1 MNNSSDDIAIVS
13 MSGRYPRNMAV
24 PELWQ
29 LLLDGGSSVSEIPA
43 DVLAKSEHAGIYQDI
58 SYVPKYA
65 MLREKDMFDAGFFRM
80 NRSEAMLVDPQQRLF
95 LTCCL
100 EALDLAG
107 LPHPTES
114 GFKTGVF
121 ATTTIN
127 TYLILNIFKSKE
139 FFSRDKMQILL
150 ANEKDFI
157 SSRVA
162 YKLNLTG
169 PAITVQT
176 ACSSS
181 LVAIHEACS
190 YLRRGDIDL
199 ALAGG
204 ASLPTVGEIGYLFTP
219 GGAVSSD
226 GKCKA
231 FDEKADGTIF
241 TDGVGVIALC
251 RLADAI
257 DNGLN
262 IYAVIKG
269 SAVNNNGN
277 DSLNIAAPSVHG
289 QAEVIASALRHARVD
304 PADIDFIE
312 AHGTGTYLGDP
323 IEVKALTMAF
333 ANDKKQYCALGS
345 IKSNVGH
352 TDTTSGVTGVIK
364 AALALKN
371 RVLPA
376 TINYTTANPQ
386 LDIENTP
393 FFICDRN
400 YALSPEKETLYAGV
414 SSFGFGGTNAHA
426 ILASP
431 PANYRPATTLA
442 DSGKAADTLLLWSDR
457 SEASLKKYVTD
468 TFGYFARY
476 DQSELA
482 AIAYTLGRCRHE
494 HEFRAYTVAGA
505 VPESQYIER
514 VAYQK
519 RAGEHTRIVFL
530 YPGQGTG
537 WVDVYTSLYRQNETF
552 RQHVD
557 TLSEKF
563 RPYLGEDIRTVL
575 FPGPDELN
583 NALEK
588 ALQTK
593 WSQPAL
599 FIISSGLFRILRDYG
614 ITPDYH
620 LGHSLGEL
628 VAAWTG
634 GMFSEDDAVKCVASR
649 ALLMNDTPDGSMLI
663 VFANHEL
670 FYVLPD
676 ELQAKLGVAAI
687 NNPSQFVLSGQERY
701 IADAARFLNDIEI
714 KSKTLA
720 VSKAFHSELMD
731 GILPAWEDVL
741 NSVAFNDLHIPLV
754 SNLTGDILSTKPAD
768 AVDYWIEHLRN
779 TVRFADGVNR
789 VIDDITAQ
797 GAEPVFVELGA
808 AKSLSTLSLMNCAEI
823 HSVSAGRRDP
833 AGVHNVID
841 QNSILQAT
849 GQLWS
854 LGCRIDL
861 SRVIDKS
868 YVVELPVAGLNPESY
883 WIEPDGAIAPGVPAA
898 AASPEAG
905 TVSGTKRFS
914 PAELETLTLGIWRKI
929 ILNENITTDDD
940 FFLLGGDSLQALEI
954 TREFKSHGVN
964 VGLAD
969 VLTYS
974 TIRQLNDFIM
984 SSLGADENVAVA
996 ESKAEDFQ
1004 QAIDEEDLNNIFKQL
1019 NMD

>member
-1 MNNSSDDIAIVS
+1 MNNSSDDIAIVA
-13 MSGRYPRNMAV
+13 MAGRYPGNMTI

-43 DVLAKSEHAGIYQDI
+43 EVLAKSEHAGIYQDI
-58 SYVPKYA
+58 NYVPKCA
-65 MLREKDMFDAGFFRM
+65 MLREKDKFDAEFFRM
-80 NRSEAMLVDPQQRLF
+80 SRSEAMLVDPQQRLF

-100 EALDLAG
+100 EALELAG
-107 LPHPTES
+107 VPHPTES

-127 TYLILNIFKSKE
+127 TYLILNIFKSQE

-181 LVAIHEACS
+181 LVAIHDACS

-204 ASLPTVGEIGYLFTP
+204 ASLPTVGETGYLFTP

-241 TDGVGVIALC
+241 TDGVGVVTLC

-257 DNGLN
+257 DHGLN

-289 QAEVIASALRHARVD
+289 QAEVITSALKHAQVD

-371 RVLPA
+371 RMLPA
-376 TINYTTANPQ
+376 TINYSTANPQ
-386 LDIENTP
+386 LDIANTP

-431 PANYRPATTLA
+431 PANYRPAAVSA
-442 DSGKAADTLLLWSDR
+442 DDRKSGYKLLLWSDR
-457 SEASLKKYVTD
+457 CEASLKKYVAD
-468 TFGYFARY
+468 TFSYFARY
-476 DQSELA
+476 SQSELA

-494 HEFRAYTVAGA
+494 HKFRAYMVADTL
-505 VPESQYIER
+505 PESQHMAY
-514 VAYQK
+514 VKYQK
-519 RAGEHTRIVFL
+519 QVAEQTRMVFL
-530 YPGQGTG
+530 YPGQGTD
-537 WVDVYTSLYRQNETF
+537 WVDVYTSLYHQNKIF
-552 RQHVD
+552 RRHVD
-557 TLSEKF
+557 RLSEKF
-563 RPYLGEDIRTVL
+563 RPYLGEDIRTLL
-575 FPGPDELN
+575 FPEPGHLN
-583 NALEK
+583 SAIEK

-599 FIISSGLFRILRDYG
+599 FIISSGLFYILQEYG
-614 ITPDYH
+614 ITPDYQ

-649 ALLMNDTPDGSMLI
+649 ALLMNDTPDGNMLI

-670 FYVLPD
+670 FHVLPD
-676 ELQAKLGVAAI
+676 ALQAKLNIAAI
-687 NNPSQFVLSGQERY
+687 NSPSQFVLSGAQEY
-701 IADAARFLNDIEI
+701 IADAAQFLNDMEI
-714 KSKTLA
+714 KNKVLA
-720 VSKAFHSELMD
+720 VSKAFHSALMD
-731 GILPAWEDVL
+731 GILPAWQEVL
-741 NSVAFNDLHIPLV
+741 NVVVFNDLHIPLL
-754 SNLTGDILSTKPAD
+754 SNLTAEILSTKPID
-768 AVDYWIEHLRN
+768 SVDYWSGHLRN
-779 TVRFADGVNR
+779 TVKFAAGVNR
-789 VIDDITAQ
+789 IIEDITAQ
-797 GAEPVFVELGA
+797 GAEAVFVELGA
-808 AKSLSTLSLMNCAEI
+808 AKSLSTLSLMNCAAIEAV
-823 HSVSAGRRDP
+823 SVGHRD
-833 AGVHNVID
+833 AADAHNIID
-841 QNSILQAT
+841 QNTILQAT

-854 LGCRIDL
+854 LGCQIDL
-861 SRVIDKS
+861 QRIIDKS
-868 YVVELPVAGLNPESY
+868 YVVELPVAGLNPQSY
-883 WIEPDGAIAPGVPAA
+883 WIEPDGITTGAMAA
-898 AASPEAG
+898 AALPEAAAI
-905 TVSGTKRFS
+905 SATKRLS
-914 PAELETLTLGIWRKI
+914 PAELETLTLGIWRKV
-929 ILNENITTDDD
+929 ILNENITIDDD

-954 TREFKSHGVN
+954 TREFKSHGVH
-964 VGLAD
+964 VALAD
-969 VLTYS
+969 VLTYA
-974 TIRQLNDFIM
+974 TIRQLNDFIL
-984 SSLGADENVAVA
+984 SSQDADEKVAVA
-996 ESKAEDFQ
+996 EDKAEDFQ
-1004 QAIDEEDLNNIFKQL
+1004 QLIDEEDLNNIFKQL
-1019 NMD
+1019 NLD

>member
-13 MSGRYPRNMAV
+13 MSGRYPNNMAI

-29 LLLDGGSSVSEIPA
+29 LLLDGGSSVSEIPEE
-43 DVLAKSEHAGIYQDI
+43 VLAKSEHAGIYQDI
-58 SYVPKYA
+58 SYVPKCA
-65 MLREKDMFDAGFFRM
+65 MLQGKDMFDVGFFRM

-114 GFKTGVF
+114 GFKTGIF

-169 PAITVQT
+169 PAITIQT

-204 ASLPTVGEIGYLFTP
+204 ASLPTVGQTGYLFTP

-226 GKCKA
+226 GKCKV

-289 QAEVIASALRHARVD
+289 QAEVVSSALRNARVD

-345 IKSNVGH
+345 VKSNLGH

-376 TINYTTANPQ
+376 TINYSTANPQ

-400 YALSPEKETLYAGV
+400 YQFSPEKETLYAGV

-431 PANYRPATTLA
+431 PANYRPAATA
-442 DSGKAADTLLLWSDR
+442 DDRKPAGTLLLWSDR
-457 SEASLKKYVTD
+457 SEASLKKYVAE

-476 DQSELA
+476 GQSELA

-494 HEFRAYTVAGA
+494 HEYRAYAVARA
-505 VPESQYIER
+505 VPESQHIAH

-519 RAGEHTRIVFL
+519 KAGDQIRIVFL

-537 WVDVYTSLYRQNETF
+537 WVDVYTSLYQQNETF

-557 TLSEKF
+557 NLSEKF
-563 RPYLGEDIRTVL
+563 LPYLGEDIRTVL
-575 FPGPDELN
+575 FPDRGNLN
-583 NALEK
+583 NAHEK

-599 FIISSGLFRILRDYG
+599 FIISSGLFQILQAYG
-614 ITPDYH
+614 ITPDYQ

-634 GMFSEDDAVKCVASR
+634 GMLSEDDAVKCVASR
-649 ALLMNDTPDGSMLI
+649 ALLMNDTPDGKMLI

-670 FYVLPD
+670 FHVLPD
-676 ELQAKLGVAAI
+676 ELQVKLGIAAI
-687 NNPSQFVLSGQERY
+687 NSPSQFVLSGQGYY
-701 IADAARFLNDIEI
+701 IDDAALFLNEIDI

-720 VSKAFHSELMD
+720 VGKAFHSELMD
-731 GILPAWEDVL
+731 GILPAWENVL

-754 SNLTGDILSTKPAD
+754 SNLTGNILSTKPAD
-768 AVDYWIEHLRN
+768 ASDYWIKHLRN
-779 TVRFADGVNR
+779 TIRFADGVNR
-789 VIDDITAQ
+789 IIEDITAQ

-833 AGVHNVID
+833 VAANNVID
-841 QNSILQAT
+841 QNSILHAI

-861 SRVIDKS
+861 GRAIDKS

-883 WIEPDGAIAPGVPAA
+883 WIEPDGAIAPGASVIAAVPAA
-898 AASPEAG
+898 DNIPE
-905 TVSGTKRFS
+905 TKRFS
-914 PAELETLTLGIWRKI
+914 PPELETLALSIWRKI

-954 TREFKSHGVN
+954 TREFKSHGVH

-969 VLTYS
+969 ILTYS
-974 TIRQLNDFIM
+974 TIKQLSDFIL
-984 SSLGADENVAVA
+984 SNQRDEEKVTVLEN
-996 ESKAEDFQ
+996 KTEDFQ
-1004 QAIDEEDLNNIFKQL
+1004 QTIDEEDLNNIFKQL